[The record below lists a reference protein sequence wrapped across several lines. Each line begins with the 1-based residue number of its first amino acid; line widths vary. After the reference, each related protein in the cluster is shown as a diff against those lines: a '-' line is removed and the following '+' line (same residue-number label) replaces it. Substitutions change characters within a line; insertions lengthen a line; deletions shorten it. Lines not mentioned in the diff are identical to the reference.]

1 MNRAEKKEFVANLQS
16 NIERAQV
23 VVLTR
28 PEGLSV
34 AEISDLRE
42 KMRAAGAH
50 FKVVKNTLARRALAQ
65 TRFSLLEKD
74 IKGPIAFSYSPD
86 PVAAAKVV
94 WEFSKKNEKFSVV
107 CGAYG
112 DKPLSQDDVEN
123 LASLPSL
130 DELRAKIMAVIMA
143 PAQKL
148 VATINAPATQLA
160 QVISQRSK
168 QS

>member
-1 MNRAEKKEFVANLQS
+1 MNRAEKKDFVANLQS
-16 NIERAQV
+16 NIERAEV

-34 AEISDLRE
+34 AEITDLRE

-74 IKGPIAFSYSPD
+74 IKGPIAFAYSPD

-94 WEFSKKNEKFSVV
+94 CDFSKGNEKLSVV

-112 DKPLSQDDVEN
+112 DKPLSQADVKN

-130 DELRAKIMAVIMA
+130 DELRAKILAVIMA
-143 PAQKL
+143 PAQKV

-160 QVISQRSK
+160 QVISERSK